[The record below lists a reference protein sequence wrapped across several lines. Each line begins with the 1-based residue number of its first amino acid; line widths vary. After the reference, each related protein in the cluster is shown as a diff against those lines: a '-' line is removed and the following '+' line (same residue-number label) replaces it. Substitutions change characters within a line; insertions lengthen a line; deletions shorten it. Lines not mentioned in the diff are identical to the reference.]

1 MDLPTQADMATWLCV
16 AGRTIPGP
24 CNDSQVHF
32 FIINDRGVYFW
43 YPTREREKPV
53 EIETEEDYDKVL
65 NWYREGL
72 VQLSDKRS
80 DFDLSWG
87 VANRLMGAWQWNF
100 NKPGSSVIIPV
111 SEIALEQVNL
121 LLTFYEW
128 NGWYFVDDDG
138 EPNVGADFLKEHP
151 ELTLPF
157 PLMKY
162 EELCLQVGDYVVGY
176 SMGNMR
182 LAAEALGLGGWIFC
196 GFSEDLVLGAL
207 PEIGKGLG
215 FHFNEI
221 NGQRVPTGLPG
232 VFEGYG
238 FPAPWWKS
246 VDELVDAVVDFRY
259 NKEGTFFGTGS
270 GSGSTIDQAP
280 YKAEY
285 LAEIRKNERLHYK
298 PWAIEAAKRDIQHCL
313 DKYGRYP
320 VHFAPMQC
328 NHMIQVHH
336 VDTDYYDKFNVPGYI
351 NDRIRDHKGNWHPDG
366 SKK

>member
-1 MDLPTQADMATWLCV
+1 MAAIRTGEKATATVTVEEHRQLVQAFERTPSLFKLLATLRSRRVGKGYSVEPGVEEIHPVTGRAQYMAAGPCSYVSPHEPQALNEVEEALVVWAAGGPNGTIAMDLPTQADMATWLCV

-162 EELCLQVGDYVVGY
+162 E
-176 SMGNMR
+176 
-182 LAAEALGLGGWIFC
+182 
-196 GFSEDLVLGAL
+196 
-207 PEIGKGLG
+207 
-215 FHFNEI
+215 
-221 NGQRVPTGLPG
+221 
-232 VFEGYG
+232 
-238 FPAPWWKS
+238 
-246 VDELVDAVVDFRY
+246 
-259 NKEGTFFGTGS
+259 
-270 GSGSTIDQAP
+270 
-280 YKAEY
+280 
-285 LAEIRKNERLHYK
+285 
-298 PWAIEAAKRDIQHCL
+298 
-313 DKYGRYP
+313 
-320 VHFAPMQC
+320 
-328 NHMIQVHH
+328 
-336 VDTDYYDKFNVPGYI
+336 
-351 NDRIRDHKGNWHPDG
+351 
-366 SKK
+366 